1 MISGRDTDIFMD
13 MRGSGRYT
21 GLAST
26 LAQTMKANLHLHS
39 RFSDGSL
46 WPEDIALEAARQDLA
61 AAALTDHDT
70 MGGTDR
76 FLDECARLGI
86 RGITACEIDV
96 SEPEI
101 DYKSEILAY
110 FPGKAQADCSGT
122 GALLDT
128 VLGERKKRLEYYLYW
143 ARTIF
148 RREDLVLE
156 DVLRDKTA
164 GSESDRIGDLR
175 KMSWS
180 KVDLFLYLKARRLI
194 PSYTTYKMFKKD
206 WFAPGRFPKYKLS
219 KPCIADCV
227 RAAHADGG
235 FAVVPHVGHLW
246 NDDIDEMRREEER
259 FSDLLAFFRSRG
271 VDGVEMY
278 WYSGNKKTQAIN
290 DYVREIASPL
300 GFMFTFG
307 SDCHGPGTDKYTIDK
322 FSGDFGGFPV

>member
-1 MISGRDTDIFMD
+1 MN
-13 MRGSGRYT
+13 
-21 GLAST
+21 
-26 LAQTMKANLHLHS
+26 ANLHLHS

-46 WPEDIALEAARQDLA
+46 WPEDIALEAARQGLA

-76 FLDECARLGI
+76 FLAECARLGI
-86 RGITACEIDV
+86 SGITACEIDV

-110 FPGKAQADCSGT
+110 FPGKTSALCVET
-122 GALLDT
+122 GSLLDA

-156 DVLRDKTA
+156 DVLRDKIA
-164 GSESDRIGDLR
+164 GSDSARIGDLG

-194 PSYTTYKMFKKD
+194 PSYTNYKMFKKE
-206 WFAPGRFPKYKLS
+206 WFVPGRFPKYKLF
-219 KPCIADCV
+219 KPGIRDCV

-235 FAVVPHVGHLW
+235 FAVIPHIGHLW
-246 NDDIDEMRREEER
+246 NDDIDEMRREGEKL
-259 FSDLLAFFRSRG
+259 SALLGFFRSCG

-278 WYSGNKKTQAIN
+278 WYSGNNKTQAIN
-290 DYVREIASPL
+290 EYVRELATPL